1 MNPIKINSTL
11 NVLEIIDD
19 AKKQRNSLL
28 LVMGFNLPNLLFN
41 SDKIFEKG
49 FNFSHVFLIIFGIA
63 LIKFLLDLKN
73 KTVSK
78 VIAIDEVGS
87 YTYKKSFWNTS
98 ESIILQLKDG
108 KKRYISIFSKNQLEE
123 FESLLNKLNIKKC

>member
-28 LVMGFNLPNLLFN
+28 LVMGFNLPNLLSN

-49 FNFSHVFLIIFGIA
+49 FNF
-63 LIKFLLDLKN
+63 
-73 KTVSK
+73 
-78 VIAIDEVGS
+78 
-87 YTYKKSFWNTS
+87 
-98 ESIILQLKDG
+98 
-108 KKRYISIFSKNQLEE
+108 
-123 FESLLNKLNIKKC
+123 

>member
-1 MNPIKINSTL
+1 MNLIKLNSTF
-11 NVLEIIDD
+11 NVLEINDD

-41 SDKIFEKG
+41 SGKIFEKG
-49 FNFSHVFLIIFGIA
+49 FNFSHVFLIIFVVA

-78 VIAIDEVGS
+78 VIAIDEIES

>member
-63 LIKFLLDLKN
+63 
-73 KTVSK
+73 
-78 VIAIDEVGS
+78 
-87 YTYKKSFWNTS
+87 
-98 ESIILQLKDG
+98 
-108 KKRYISIFSKNQLEE
+108 FS
-123 FESLLNKLNIKKC
+123 

>member
-28 LVMGFNLPNLLFN
+28 LVMGFNLPNLLSN

-73 KTVSK
+73 
-78 VIAIDEVGS
+78 
-87 YTYKKSFWNTS
+87 
-98 ESIILQLKDG
+98 
-108 KKRYISIFSKNQLEE
+108 
-123 FESLLNKLNIKKC
+123 

>member
-1 MNPIKINSTL
+1 MNLIKLNSTF
-11 NVLEIIDD
+11 NVLEINDD

-41 SDKIFEKG
+41 SGKIFEKG
-49 FNFSHVFLIIFGIA
+49 FNFSHVFLIIFVVA

-78 VIAIDEVGS
+78 VIAIDEIES

-98 ESIILQLKDG
+98 ENIILQL
-108 KKRYISIFSKNQLEE
+108 
-123 FESLLNKLNIKKC
+123 

>member
-28 LVMGFNLPNLLFN
+28 LVMGFNLPNLLSN

-98 ESIILQLKDG
+98 ENIILQLIDG
-108 KKRYISIFSKNQLEE
+108 KKRYISIFSKNELESIE
-123 FESLLNKLNIKKC
+123 ILLDKLDIKKC

>member
-1 MNPIKINSTL
+1 MNLIKLNSTF
-11 NVLEIIDD
+11 NVLEINDD

-41 SDKIFEKG
+41 SGKIFEKG
-49 FNFSHVFLIIFGIA
+49 FNFSHVFLIIFVVA
-63 LIKFLLDLKN
+63 SIKFLLDLKN

-78 VIAIDEVGS
+78 VIAIDEIES